1 MKILGIDPGTVSFD
15 LCLLDDD
22 RVTYEDSLPSSVV
35 AERPEDLAEKCLS
48 LKPGAIIAPSGYGL
62 PNRHFSELSPREMFE
77 LTLVREG
84 ENVPVLDGMKKFF
97 SIVKEESASDILFV
111 PGIIQLPTV
120 PRWRKF
126 NKIDMGTADKMCI
139 GALSVEM
146 VSRAKGIS
154 YADVNHVVVELG
166 GGYNAV
172 ITIEKGRIINGIGGT
187 LFPGPGF
194 VNAGA
199 MDGEVAYLL
208 GGFEKT
214 LLFQGGAGYLAN
226 KSGLSIDDFMPESY
240 PEAFNAFVE
249 GVIFAVCSQQA
260 LLDSREVY
268 LSGRLTRY
276 ENICRPLRLR
286 LEKLG
291 YIVSQLPT
299 ISSKSKAAAQGYAVV
314 GNGLY
319 GGCYQPLV
327 KHMMIDKAEGSV
339 LDYVYWKERI

>member
-22 RVTYEDSLPSSVV
+22 RVTYEDSIPSSVV
-35 AERPEDLAEKCLS
+35 AERPEELAEKCLR
-48 LKPGAIIAPSGYGL
+48 LKVKALIAPSGMGL
-62 PNRHFSELSPREMFE
+62 PNRHFNELSPRDMFE

-84 ENVPVLDGMKKFF
+84 ERVPVLDGMKKFL
-97 SIVKEESASDILFV
+97 SLVKGTLDIFFV

-120 PRWRKF
+120 PRWRKL

-139 GALSVEM
+139 GALSVET
-146 VSRAKGIS
+146 VSRKKGVS
-154 YADVNHVVVELG
+154 YGDVNHMVVELG
-166 GGYNAV
+166 GGYNAL
-172 ITIEKGRIINGIGGT
+172 IAIEKGRIINGIGGT

-194 VNAGA
+194 MNAGA
-199 MDGEVAYLL
+199 MDGEIAYLL

-249 GVIFAVCSQQA
+249 GVTFAVCSQQA

-276 ENICRPLRLR
+276 EHICRPLKLR
-286 LEKLG
+286 LERLG
-291 YIVSQLPT
+291 YTVSQLPVL
-299 ISSKSKAAAQGYAVV
+299 SDKSKAAAQGYAVV

-319 GGCYQPLV
+319 AGCYQPLV

-339 LDYVYWKERI
+339 IDYVYWRERI

>member
-22 RVTYEDSLPSSVV
+22 KVAFEDSIPSSVV
-35 AERPEDLAEKCLS
+35 AAKPEDLAEKCLR
-48 LKPGAIIAPSGYGL
+48 LKPKAIIAPSGYGL
-62 PNRHFSELSPREMFE
+62 PNRHFNELSQRDMFE
-77 LTLVREG
+77 ITLVREG
-84 ENVPVLDGMKKFF
+84 ENVPVLEGMKKFLG
-97 SIVKEESASDILFV
+97 IVREGALDILFV

-139 GALSVEM
+139 GVLSVET
-146 VSRAKGIS
+146 VSRKKGVN

-166 GGYNAV
+166 GGYNAL

-194 VNAGA
+194 INAGA
-199 MDGEVAYLL
+199 MDGEIAYLL

-214 LLFQGGAGYLAN
+214 LLFEGGASYLAN
-226 KSGLSIDDFMPESY
+226 KQGLSINDFTQKSY
-240 PEAFNAFVE
+240 PEAFGAFIE
-249 GVIFAVCSQQA
+249 GITFAVCSQQA
-260 LLDSREVY
+260 LLNSREVY
-268 LSGRLTRY
+268 LSGRLTKH
-276 ENICRPLRLR
+276 ENIYHPLKLH

-291 YIVSQLPT
+291 YIVSSLPT
-299 ISSKSKAAAQGYAVV
+299 LSNRSKAAAQGYAVV

-339 LDYVYWKERI
+339 LDYVYWRERI